1 RNVTGVQ
8 TCALPISTL
17 QIGAGVHA
25 GGGVPLEEDVVAASR
40 VVLATEEVVVAHFVQ
55 RRRPGIGGDVSA
67 DPDARALRAV
77 HHDRRVPPDPPPV
90 GPPDGLVTGELRLE
104 LGGD

>member
-1 RNVTGVQ
+1 RHGGELPEFRQAPGVGIGGQ
-8 TCALPISTL
+8 RAAGMALLLPEPVEVVLAQSTL

-67 DPDARALRAV
+67 DPPAA
-77 HHDRRVPPDPPPV
+77 
-90 GPPDGLVTGELRLE
+90 
-104 LGGD
+104 